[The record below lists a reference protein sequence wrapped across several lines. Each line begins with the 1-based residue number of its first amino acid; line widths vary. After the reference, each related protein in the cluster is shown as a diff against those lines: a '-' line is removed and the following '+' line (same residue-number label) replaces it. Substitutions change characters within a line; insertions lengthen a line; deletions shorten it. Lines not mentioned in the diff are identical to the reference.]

1 MSTPCT
7 DPIQMAPSAA
17 TLRLKRRMWGGLV
30 MLGCGTL
37 LLLAAWMN
45 PSAEGLGTHQQL
57 GLAPCGWIV
66 YGGIPCPSCGMTTS
80 FAHATDGNLLGALQ
94 AQPAGAFLA
103 FLTACALVIA
113 GWQLVSGERLLGFCT
128 DRLGARFFLFF
139 GVLVVLAW
147 VYKILA
153 FRGVF

>member
-1 MSTPCT
+1 MT
-7 DPIQMAPSAA
+7 PSAT
-17 TLRLKRRMWGGLV
+17 TLRLKRRVVAGSVFLV
-30 MLGCGTL
+30 CGTL
-37 LLLAAWMN
+37 LLLAAWMT
-45 PSAEGLGTHQQL
+45 PSTEGLGTHQQL

-80 FAHATDGNLLGALQ
+80 FAHAADGNFLGSLQ
-94 AQPAGAFLA
+94 AQPAGAVLA

-139 GVLVVLAW
+139 GVLVVVAW
-147 VYKILA
+147 IYKILV